1 LRIEVELRTFSFCDF
16 AHNNEFHYLISRIF
30 FSSTYFCVSYKYK
43 SRLSSQVLKYI
54 SYKIKAVSKYKV
66 HSPFVYDL
74 IIDVFEND
82 NSYYAFP
89 AVELIR
95 KKLLLSKRVL
105 KVEDM
110 GAGSRVFNSS
120 QRKVKSIV
128 KHSAKKPKYAQLLF
142 RMVNYYNPNTI
153 LELGTSLGLTTA
165 YLAKARKKAKVY
177 TLEGSSEICEAAKN
191 TFKSLRLNNVQIL
204 QGNFNDT
211 LPEILSKITVLDFV
225 FFDGNHQKKPTL
237 DYFNQ
242 CLEKVNENSVFVFD
256 DIHWSDEMTEAWE
269 AIKNHPE
276 VTISVDIFQFGIVFF
291 RRGVEKQHFELRY

>member
-1 LRIEVELRTFSFCDF
+1 MIIEFELLKFPFCDF
-16 AHNNEFHYLISRIF
+16 AKNDEFHSLISRIF
-30 FSSTYFCVSYKYK
+30 FSSPYFCGSYKYK
-43 SRLSSQVLKYI
+43 GRLSSQVLKYI
-54 SYKIKAVSKYKV
+54 SYKIKAVSKHKV

-82 NSYYAFP
+82 NSYYSFP
-89 AVELIR
+89 AVELVR
-95 KKLLLSKRVL
+95 KKLLQSKRFLQVD
-105 KVEDM
+105 DM
-110 GAGSRVFNSS
+110 GAGSRVFNSN
-120 QRKVKSIV
+120 QRKIKSIA

-142 RMVNYYNPNTI
+142 RMVNYYHPNTI

-165 YLAKARKKAKVY
+165 YLAKARKKAEVY
-177 TLEGSSEICEAAKN
+177 TLEGSPEICEVAKD

-237 DYFNQ
+237 DYFNK
-242 CLEKVNENSVFVFD
+242 CLEKANEHSVFVFD

-269 AIKNHPE
+269 DIKNHSK
-276 VTISVDIFQFGIVFF
+276 VTLSVDIFQLGIVFF
-291 RRGVEKQHFELRY
+291 RSGVEKQHFVLHY